1 MIFQKNQRFFKLPKL
16 RTPTI
21 SVTKGTIV
29 HISNFESNGDFV
41 QGWELYNADTG
52 SLIMSQDIS
61 ETSYDMVGDL
71 HKLGDHKFYAKVTG
85 ENFIR
90 SDASNVIVITV

>member
-16 RTPTI
+16 HAPTLTANGSI
-21 SVTKGTIV
+21 VT
-29 HISNFESNGDFV
+29 ISNFESNGDFV

-61 ETSYDMVGDL
+61 ETSYDTVVDLRFGDN
-71 HKLGDHKFYAKVTG
+71 KIYAKVTG